1 MKIIKPL
8 NTPINN
14 WNSSKTYGLSEL
26 VTYSGNTYAS
36 LLDGNKNN
44 NPLSSSGKWKLSF
57 NTNDINLVLNIE
69 TDFLSNLGSEENL
82 QQFEGEVLD
91 EILNPIENYDVIR
104 FIHKPYS
111 ISTGTTLTQS
121 DIWFYFYFL
130 IQNWD
135 SGKTYEKNELIKYN
149 GNKYISLDIL
159 NKNNNP
165 LTSPTKWELYYGL
178 EYVQDYRPQDISS
191 RENELMLKQSTDS
204 FFRLEFYKTP
214 HILNEYEEII
224 GYEPPTRVN
233 RKLVFSRNLS
243 LPLGEKMFYNTLSGY
258 VNLPVFNGN
267 NYRNKENMY
276 LFWFEQEDVFIE
288 TNLSGTTSGNT
299 FFMTA
304 KFYNAKNGNIVDFT
318 NSGFTQNYE
327 VTEESDMY
335 YQVDIDRTN
344 HTYEI
349 SNYNGITKGTRVG
362 TVSGTTINAV
372 KFYEK
377 R

>member
-1 MKIIKPL
+1 MKITK
-8 NTPINN
+8 NSNN
-14 WNSSKTYGLSEL
+14 
-26 VTYSGNTYAS
+26 
-36 LLDGNKNN
+36 
-44 NPLSSSGKWKLSF
+44 
-57 NTNDINLVLNIE
+57 INLVLNVE

-91 EILNPIENYDVIR
+91 DILNPIENYEVIR
-104 FIHKPYS
+104 FIHEPYS
-111 ISTGTTLTQS
+111 VNNNTNIQS

-130 IQNWD
+130 
-135 SGKTYEKNELIKYN
+135 SGT
-149 GNKYISLDIL
+149 
-159 NKNNNP
+159 
-165 LTSPTKWELYYGL
+165 T
-178 EYVQDYRPQDISS
+178 YVQDYTSQGISS

-214 HILNEYEEII
+214 GVVSGNTLTCES
-224 GYEPPTRVN
+224 PTRVN

-243 LPLGEKMFYNTLSGY
+243 LPLGEKMFYTNLNGY
-258 VNLPVFNGN
+258 VHLPVFNGN

-276 LFWFEQEDVFIE
+276 LFWFDSEDVFSE

-304 KFYNAKNGNIVDFT
+304 KFYNAKNGGIVDFT
-318 NSGFTQNYE
+318 NSGFTQSHK

-344 HTYEI
+344 HTYKI
-349 SNYNGITKGTRVG
+349 YNYNGTTKGSRVG
-362 TVSGTTINAV
+362 TVNNTTINSV

-377 R
+377 H

>member
-14 WNSSKTYGLSEL
+14 WNSSKTYGLSDL

-36 LLDGNKNN
+36 LLDDNKNN

-57 NTNDINLVLNIE
+57 NTNDFNLVLNIE

-91 EILNPIENYDVIR
+91 DILNPIENYEVIR

-111 ISTGTTLTQS
+111 ANGSSIIQS

-130 IQNWD
+130 
-135 SGKTYEKNELIKYN
+135 SGST
-149 GNKYISLDIL
+149 
-159 NKNNNP
+159 
-165 LTSPTKWELYYGL
+165 
-178 EYVQDYRPQDISS
+178 YVQDYTPQDISS

-214 HILNEYEEII
+214 HILDSNGQVI
-224 GYEPPTRVN
+224 GYESPTRIN
-233 RKLVFSRNLS
+233 RKLVLSRNLS
-243 LPLGEKMFYNTLSGY
+243 LPLGEKMFYNTLNGY
-258 VNLPVFNGN
+258 VHLPVFNGN

-288 TNLSGTTSGNT
+288 TNLSGTTLGNT
-299 FFMTA
+299 FFLTA

-349 SNYNGITKGTRVG
+349 SNYNGITKGSRV
-362 TVSGTTINAV
+362 VLLV
-372 KFYEK
+372 V
-377 R
+377 

>member
-1 MKIIKPL
+1 MKIIK
-8 NTPINN
+8 T
-14 WNSSKTYGLSEL
+14 
-26 VTYSGNTYAS
+26 
-36 LLDGNKNN
+36 
-44 NPLSSSGKWKLSF
+44 
-57 NTNDINLVLNIE
+57 TNDINLVLNVE

-91 EILNPIENYDVIR
+91 EILNPIENFDVIR

-111 ISTGTTLTQS
+111 IGESSITQS

-130 IQNWD
+130 
-135 SGKTYEKNELIKYN
+135 SGST
-149 GNKYISLDIL
+149 
-159 NKNNNP
+159 
-165 LTSPTKWELYYGL
+165 
-178 EYVQDYRPQDISS
+178 YVQDYTPQDISS
-191 RENELMLKQSTDS
+191 RENELMLKQSTES

-214 HILNEYEEII
+214 GVVNGNTLSC
-224 GYEPPTRVN
+224 EPPTRVN

-243 LPLGEKMFYNTLSGY
+243 LPLGEKMFYNTLNGY
-258 VNLPVFNGN
+258 VHLPVFNGN

-276 LFWFEQEDVFIE
+276 LFWFEQEDVLIE

-377 R
+377 H